1 MSLSDSEKKSVTTM
15 LEDVPLF
22 SSLSK
27 KNLASIAN
35 ASTKRSYDVG
45 ETIARE
51 GESGIAFYLIL
62 SGRVEVRRGKKL
74 LSKLGRGQF
83 FGEMALFDKQPRS
96 ADVAAIEK
104 TVCLL
109 LTSWAF
115 EGLLADHRE
124 VAKSLTRELVRRLRE
139 TDMALSE

>member
-62 SGRVEVRRGKKL
+62 SGRVEVRRGKKV

-115 EGLLADHRE
+115 EGF
-124 VAKSLTRELVRRLRE
+124 VAAHSDVALNVIKELSRRLRD
-139 TDMALSE
+139 TNKALSE